1 MLAILLIHTI
11 HYSFRSPRVEKRRV
25 TIPIPAG
32 IEDGQTLRMSVGG
45 NSEIFITVRV
55 EPSEYFRREGYDV
68 HTDANIS
75 LSQALLGG
83 IIRIQVIFG
92 DMMPFKIFL
101 CKS

>member
-1 MLAILLIHTI
+1 
-11 HYSFRSPRVEKRRV
+11 
-25 TIPIPAG
+25 
-32 IEDGQTLRMSVGG
+32 MSVGG

-92 DMMPFKIFL
+92 DIMQVLISFNLNLSNNWFRCIINSLMP
-101 CKS
+101 